1 MGRKTRA
8 GAGLTACRAAARRG
22 GGAALGL
29 AALASGP
36 DGVGAVAVDGHIS
49 GLGSAGRTLDRNAAL
64 SGNQQGD
71 EVFAVGHFQRLDDL
85 FGIAGLIILEQGA
98 LKRLALSG
106 LSTNTGFKV

>member
-1 MGRKTRA
+1 MRRSRMGRKTCA

-36 DGVGAVAVDGHIS
+36 DGVGAVAMDGHIG
-49 GLGSAGRTLDRNAAL
+49 GLGSADRTLDRNAAL

-71 EVFAVGHFQRLDDL
+71 EEIGRAHV
-85 FGIAGLIILEQGA
+85 
-98 LKRLALSG
+98 
-106 LSTNTGFKV
+106 